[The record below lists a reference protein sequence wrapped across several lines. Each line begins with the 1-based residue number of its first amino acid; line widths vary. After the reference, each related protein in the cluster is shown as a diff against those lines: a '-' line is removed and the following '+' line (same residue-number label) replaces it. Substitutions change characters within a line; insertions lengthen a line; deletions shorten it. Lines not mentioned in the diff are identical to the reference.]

1 MSPENATVP
10 EMPKQTTRTGKHV
23 NRVIDMWLKGQ
34 PVYYAQISGGGYEEG
49 KEMAA
54 TKADYITYEME
65 HGPLDFK
72 ELREFMRG
80 LVDAGPTRTGH
91 KTPAVIVTLPI
102 AGTTDALR
110 ANAWMIQQALAAGVH
125 GILLCNAESPEAAR
139 LMIEAARYPFAPR
152 VEGLAQGTR
161 GNGSQGYASSMW
173 GVTPQEYMRIA
184 EPWPMNPDGE
194 LLFGLKI
201 ENPRADANVETSV
214 RVPGIAFAEW
224 GPGDHGFYLMGRP
237 GTYQGGGE
245 AAPQM
250 AAVRRR
256 VLNATKAAGVKFL
269 NACNENNVI
278 DQIKDGVDDLHRRG
292 HAGRGQQAFTS
303 APIRGDHPARPTPA
317 RPCSTRRHFGTSTSG
332 SPSYSNSMFAG
343 MSHLFFCRSF
353 STSLIGV
360 SPCPHGVLPP
370 PLVAFFLSLRCR
382 FVMRAWCCWMN
393 ATGS

>member
-1 MSPENATVP
+1 MTTRTLFLAGVAAASLAAMSANGQQPAIPENAMVP
-10 EMPKQTTRTGKHV
+10 EMPKQTTRTGKRV

-34 PVYYAQISGGGYEEG
+34 PVYYSQVSGGGYEQG

-80 LVDAGPTRTGH
+80 LLDAGPTRTGH
-91 KTPAVIVTLPI
+91 RTPAVVVTLPI

-110 ANAWMIQQALAAGVH
+110 ANAWMVQQALAAGVH
-125 GILLCNAESPEAAR
+125 GVLLCNAESPEAAR

-161 GNGSQGYASSMW
+161 GSGSQGYAARMW
-173 GVTPQEYMRIA
+173 GVTGEEYLRIA
-184 EPWPMNPDGE
+184 DPWPLNPDGE

-237 GTYQGGGE
+237 GTYKGGGE
-245 AAPQM
+245 TAPQM

-256 VLNATKAAGVKFL
+256 VLDATKAAGIKFL
-269 NACNENNVI
+269 NACNEANVI
-278 DQIKDGVDDLHRRG
+278 DQLKEGVMICTGGDTPAADK
-292 HAGRGQQAFTS
+292 GRAFTKRTD
-303 APIRGDHPARPTPA
+303 P
-317 RPCSTRRHFGTSTSG
+317 
-332 SPSYSNSMFAG
+332 
-343 MSHLFFCRSF
+343 
-353 STSLIGV
+353 
-360 SPCPHGVLPP
+360 
-370 PLVAFFLSLRCR
+370 
-382 FVMRAWCCWMN
+382 W
-393 ATGS
+393 

>member
-1 MSPENATVP
+1 MSTKTAWLVGLGVALLTAMSARAQQVVP
-10 EMPKQTTRTGKHV
+10 PDNVPLPDMPKQTTRTGRHV
-23 NRVIDMWLKGQ
+23 NRVIDMWLKNQ
-34 PVYYAQISGGGYEEG
+34 PVYYAQISGGGYEQG
-49 KEMAA
+49 KALAA

-102 AGTTDALR
+102 SGTPDALR
-110 ANAWMIQQALAAGVH
+110 ANAWMIQQALATGVH
-125 GILLCNAESPEAAR
+125 GILLCNAESAEAAR

-161 GNGSQGYASSMW
+161 GNGSQAYASRMW
-173 GVTPQEYMRIA
+173 GVTAEEYMRIA
-184 EPWPMNPDGE
+184 DPWPMNPDGE

-224 GPGDHGFYLMGRP
+224 GPGDHGFYLLGRP

-245 AAPQM
+245 ASPQM

-256 VLNATKAAGVKFL
+256 VLNATKAAGIKFL
-269 NACNENNVI
+269 NACNENNVV
-278 DQIKDGVDDLHRRG
+278 DQLKDGVMICTGGDTPAADK
-292 HAGRGQQAFTS
+292 GRAFTK
-303 APIRGDHPARPTPA
+303 RTD
-317 RPCSTRRHFGTSTSG
+317 
-332 SPSYSNSMFAG
+332 PS
-343 MSHLFFCRSF
+343 
-353 STSLIGV
+353 
-360 SPCPHGVLPP
+360 
-370 PLVAFFLSLRCR
+370 
-382 FVMRAWCCWMN
+382 
-393 ATGS
+393 

>member
-1 MSPENATVP
+1 MKTKMALLAGLAAAMLTGMSARAQQAVTPENAMLP
-10 EMPKQTTRTGKHV
+10 EMPKQTTRTGKRI
-23 NRVIDMWLKGQ
+23 NRVIDMWVKNQ
-34 PVYYAQISGGGYEEG
+34 PVYYAQISGGGYDQG
-49 KEMAA
+49 KEIAA

-91 KTPAVIVTLPI
+91 KTPPVIVTLPI

-152 VEGLAQGTR
+152 VEGLSQGTR
-161 GNGSQGYASSMW
+161 GNGSQAYASRIW
-173 GVTPQEYMRIA
+173 GVAAEEYMRIA

-201 ENPRADANVETSV
+201 ENPRADANVESSV

-224 GPGDHGFYLMGRP
+224 GPGDHGFYIMGRP
-237 GTYQGGGE
+237 GTYKGGGE
-245 AAPQM
+245 TAPQM

-278 DQIKDGVDDLHRRG
+278 DQIKEGVMICTGGDSPAADK
-292 HAGRGQQAFTS
+292 GRAFTKRTD
-303 APIRGDHPARPTPA
+303 P
-317 RPCSTRRHFGTSTSG
+317 
-332 SPSYSNSMFAG
+332 
-343 MSHLFFCRSF
+343 
-353 STSLIGV
+353 
-360 SPCPHGVLPP
+360 
-370 PLVAFFLSLRCR
+370 
-382 FVMRAWCCWMN
+382 W
-393 ATGS
+393 

>member
-1 MSPENATVP
+1 MKTRMVLLAGLIAAVLTAMSVSAQQPVSPGNAAIP
-10 EMPKQTTRTGKHV
+10 PMPAKTTRTGKHV
-23 NRVIDMWLKGQ
+23 NRVIDMWLKNQ
-34 PVYYAQISGGGYEEG
+34 PVYYAQISGGGYEQG
-49 KEMAA
+49 KTLAA

-80 LVDAGPTRTGH
+80 LGEAGPTRTGH

-102 AGTTDALR
+102 SGTTDALR
-110 ANAWMIQQALAAGVH
+110 ANAWMIQQALATGVH

-161 GNGSQGYASSMW
+161 GNGSQAYASRMW
-173 GVTPQEYMRIA
+173 GVTAEEYMRIA
-184 EPWPMNPDGE
+184 DPWPMNPDGE

-224 GPGDHGFYLMGRP
+224 GPGDHGFYILGRP

-245 AAPQM
+245 ASPQM

-256 VLNATKAAGVKFL
+256 VLNATKAAGVRFL

-278 DQIKDGVDDLHRRG
+278 DQLKDGVMICTGGDTPAADK
-292 HAGRGQQAFTS
+292 GRAFTKRTD
-303 APIRGDHPARPTPA
+303 P
-317 RPCSTRRHFGTSTSG
+317 
-332 SPSYSNSMFAG
+332 
-343 MSHLFFCRSF
+343 
-353 STSLIGV
+353 
-360 SPCPHGVLPP
+360 
-370 PLVAFFLSLRCR
+370 
-382 FVMRAWCCWMN
+382 W
-393 ATGS
+393 

>member
-1 MSPENATVP
+1 MSTKAAWLAGVVVAVLTGMSARAQQAAPPDNATLP
-10 EMPKQTTRTGKHV
+10 EMPTQTTRPGKHV
-23 NRVIDMWLKGQ
+23 NRVIDLWLKNQ
-34 PVYYAQISGGGYEEG
+34 PVYYAQTSGGGYEQG
-49 KEMAA
+49 KALAA

-91 KTPAVIVTLPI
+91 KTPPVVVTLPI
-102 AGTTDALR
+102 SGTTDALR

-152 VEGLAQGTR
+152 VDGLAQGTR
-161 GNGSQGYASSMW
+161 GNGSQGYASRMW
-173 GVTPQEYMRIA
+173 GVTAEEYMRIA
-184 EPWPMNPDGE
+184 DPWPLNPDGE

-224 GPGDHGFYLMGRP
+224 GPGDHGFYLLGRP

-269 NACNENNVI
+269 NACNENTVI
-278 DQIKDGVDDLHRRG
+278 DQLKDGVMICTGGDTPAADK
-292 HAGRGQQAFTS
+292 GRAFTKRTD
-303 APIRGDHPARPTPA
+303 P
-317 RPCSTRRHFGTSTSG
+317 
-332 SPSYSNSMFAG
+332 
-343 MSHLFFCRSF
+343 
-353 STSLIGV
+353 
-360 SPCPHGVLPP
+360 
-370 PLVAFFLSLRCR
+370 
-382 FVMRAWCCWMN
+382 W
-393 ATGS
+393 

>member
-1 MSPENATVP
+1 MIQSEGPMMKKALLLVALVMLTTMTMTAIAQQAVPPENAPVP
-10 EMPKQTTRTGKHV
+10 AMPKEATRTGKRV
-23 NRVIDMWLKGQ
+23 NRIIDMWLKGQ
-34 PVYYAQISGGGYEEG
+34 PVYYTQASGGGYERG
-49 KEMAA
+49 KELAA

-80 LVDAGPTRTGH
+80 LLEAGPTRTGH
-91 KTPAVIVTLPI
+91 KTPPVIVTLPI

-161 GNGSQGYASSMW
+161 GNGSQGYAATIW

-224 GPGDHGFYLMGRP
+224 GPGDHGFFLLGRP
-237 GTYQGGGE
+237 GTYQGGVGTE
-245 AAPQM
+245 AM
-250 AAVRRR
+250 RAVRAR
-256 VLNATKAAGVKFL
+256 VLNATKASDIKFL
-269 NACNENNVI
+269 NSCSDDPKSDSYVI
-278 DQIKDGVDDLHRRG
+278 DQIKDG
-292 HAGRGQQAFTS
+292 TM
-303 APIRGDHPARPTPA
+303 I
-317 RPCSTRRHFGTSTSG
+317 C
-332 SPSYSNSMFAG
+332 
-343 MSHLFFCRSF
+343 
-353 STSLIGV
+353 
-360 SPCPHGVLPP
+360 
-370 PLVAFFLSLRCR
+370 
-382 FVMRAWCCWMN
+382 
-393 ATGS
+393 